1 MANDIEFDMD
11 LNAKEEKEIDD
22 LVRMLDGFA
31 QSGESRLKINLSEE
45 LAEGETRKQHHHGRC
60 DIGSPFAC
68 GNAFNADTEK

>member
-31 QSGESRLKINLSEE
+31 QSGESRLKINMSEE
-45 LAEGETRKQHHHGRC
+45 LAEGEARKQHHHGRC